1 MAWSTR
7 QTLSRCDIPAKKANG
22 IDLAPRGG
30 WRRNVEAENRV
41 LLVEDE
47 APLRRSLEKFL
58 ERSGYSYD
66 SCCSARDALC
76 LAQRSN
82 YNIIIL
88 EYHLPDANGG
98 KLLRDLKPV
107 NPDMASIVIS
117 EFDFS
122 AVSGELAQAE
132 VRFFLKKPFD
142 VVELESAMVSACSKE
157 CKPFTESEWEHKLY
171 VESAPA
177 SVLPREFSEL
187 S

>member
-1 MAWSTR
+1 
-7 QTLSRCDIPAKKANG
+7 
-22 IDLAPRGG
+22 
-30 WRRNVEAENRV
+30 VEAENRV

-88 EYHLPDANGG
+88 EYHLPDANAGQ
-98 KLLRDLKPV
+98 LLQDLKRV

-117 EFDFS
+117 EFDFP
-122 AVSGELAQAE
+122 AVSRELLKAE
-132 VRFFLKKPFD
+132 LRSFLKKPFD
-142 VVELESAMVSACSKE
+142 VVELESAMISACSKK
-157 CKPFTESEWEHKLY
+157 CTPFRESEWERKLFC
-171 VESAPA
+171 ESAPA
-177 SVLPREFSEL
+177 SILPRELSEY

>member
-1 MAWSTR
+1 M
-7 QTLSRCDIPAKKANG
+7 
-22 IDLAPRGG
+22 
-30 WRRNVEAENRV
+30 EAENRV

-88 EYHLPDANGG
+88 EYHLPDANAGQ
-98 KLLRDLKPV
+98 LLQDLKRV

-117 EFDFS
+117 EFDFP
-122 AVSGELAQAE
+122 AVSRDLLKAEL
-132 VRFFLKKPFD
+132 RSFLKKPFD
-142 VVELESAMVSACSKE
+142 VVELESAMISACSKQ
-157 CKPFTESEWEHKLY
+157 CTPFRESEWEHKLFC
-171 VESAPA
+171 ESAPA
-177 SVLPREFSEL
+177 SILPRELSEY